1 MKKRIL
7 ILGMI
12 LVMTTA
18 GCGQSNV
25 GSKDIRKDTV
35 SKENGDSKEDSLKST
50 QKEDKA
56 DDKVVY
62 KSADQITMDDLMNHD
77 VTPVECFE
85 YAEDSESGLAVINN
99 YIGAD
104 PIVVIPDEINGNK
117 VIRFDSSFMNNEDV
131 VAVRIG
137 NNVTEIKSGAFVNCR
152 SLKYVVLGSS
162 VEKLGGG
169 NFVNTDIEEV
179 VLNEGL
185 LKIGSNDYD
194 DYVLPPREGISIKIP
209 ESVTEIHIT
218 GFNLIVKSG
227 SYAEEYAKSYAES
240 NRLTYTVE

>member
-56 DDKVVY
+56 DDKVEY
-62 KSADQITMDDLMNHD
+62 KSADQITMDDLICHD
-77 VTPVECFE
+77 VTPVEYFE
-85 YAEDSESGLAVINN
+85 YSEDVESGLAVINS
-99 YIGAD
+99 YIGDD
-104 PIVVIPDEINGNK
+104 PIVVIPDMINGNK
-117 VIRFDSSFMNNEDV
+117 VIGFDRAFANNEKV
-131 VAVRIG
+131 VAVKIG
-137 NNVTEIKSGAFVNCR
+137 NYVKEVSQYAFVNCEK
-152 SLKYVVLGSS
+152 LKYIIFGDS
-162 VEKLGGG
+162 VELLGGG
-169 NFVNTDIEEV
+169 NFVNTDIEEII
-179 VLNEGL
+179 LNEGL
-185 LKIGSNDYD
+185 LRIGSNDHD
-194 DYVLPPREGISIKIP
+194 DCVLPPGHEVSLRIP
-209 ESVTEIHIT
+209 ESVTEMHIV

-227 SYAEEYAKSYAES
+227 SYAEEYAKEKNISYTIE
-240 NRLTYTVE
+240 